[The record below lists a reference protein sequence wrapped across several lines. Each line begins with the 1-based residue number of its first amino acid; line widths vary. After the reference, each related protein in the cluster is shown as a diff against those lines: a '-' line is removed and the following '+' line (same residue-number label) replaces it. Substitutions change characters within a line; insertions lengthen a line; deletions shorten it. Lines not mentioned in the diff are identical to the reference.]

1 MSKAGARAVFL
12 PEVPLEQGWDKTRW
26 LEELSQKA
34 GLAKNAW
41 KSGARFEAFTTQTL
55 ERASSS
61 PLTGIDPTDVPRALA
76 ARETLAGRVKRATTE
91 LDEWRRFETIKLR
104 GFGNPASG
112 EGGGLVTWSR

>member
-1 MSKAGARAVFL
+1 MRSVASSSELRLGDEGVVMSKAGARAVFL

-55 ERASSS
+55 ERA
-61 PLTGIDPTDVPRALA
+61 
-76 ARETLAGRVKRATTE
+76 
-91 LDEWRRFETIKLR
+91 LR
-104 GFGNPASG
+104 
-112 EGGGLVTWSR
+112 